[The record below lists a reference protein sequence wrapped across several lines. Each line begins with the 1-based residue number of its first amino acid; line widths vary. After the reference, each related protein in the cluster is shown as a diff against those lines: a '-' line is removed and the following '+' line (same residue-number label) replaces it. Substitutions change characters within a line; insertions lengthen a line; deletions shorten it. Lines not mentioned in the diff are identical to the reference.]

1 MNIKLAIMKKRL
13 KIQKSVI
20 KLLIFVV
27 LFSIFIFPDVFF
39 HNLLILLHALF
50 ESIASLLEHM
60 LMAVFGIDKFLG
72 QLLLFYLGCSIG
84 VYGLY
89 RLWKKLPDTINQTKT
104 HVFRQY
110 LLLRTQVVKTWQQL
124 SIHQKI
130 KVLVIQFVAIITVF
144 ALTFS

>member
-1 MNIKLAIMKKRL
+1 MKKRL

-20 KLLIFVV
+20 KLLMFVV
-27 LFSIFIFPDVFF
+27 LFSILIFPNVFF
-39 HNLLILLHALF
+39 HHLLILLHVLF

-60 LMAVFGIDKFLG
+60 LMAVFGIDKFLS
-72 QLLLFYLGCSIG
+72 QLILFYLICGIG

-89 RLWKKLPDTINQTKT
+89 RLWKKLPDSINQAKT
-104 HVFRQY
+104 HVFHQY
-110 LLLRTQVVKTWQQL
+110 LLFRTQIVKTWQQL

-130 KVLVIQFVAIITVF
+130 KVLVIQFVTIITVF